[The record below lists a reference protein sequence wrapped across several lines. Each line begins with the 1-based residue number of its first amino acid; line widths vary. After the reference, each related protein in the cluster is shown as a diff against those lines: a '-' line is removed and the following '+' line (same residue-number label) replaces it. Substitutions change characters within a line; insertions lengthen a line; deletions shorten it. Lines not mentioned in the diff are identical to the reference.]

1 MNATEVYDAV
11 VIGAGFAGLVAARD
25 LIEAGRTVVVLEA
38 RDRPGGRTYSG
49 TFPGTDVVIDLGAEW
64 FDPARHHFMAAE
76 VARYGA
82 KFVEADKGGASRW
95 FLDGRHS
102 DGDEPDGLID
112 MNELEEV
119 LNRLRADI
127 APVVFAKGFT
137 QTNTAALDIPFN
149 EYLDKLDAP
158 PAIADLLRAQSYTL
172 TGALPEEFSALVYL
186 REIAGFDHNPDYS
199 FFASLARVD
208 IGSGGLAERVAAEI
222 SEHIRLSE
230 PVTSVTEL
238 SDRVDV
244 TTANGKH
251 YAGRR
256 IILAAPLNT
265 LGDIEFTPSLP
276 PALAELVREG
286 HTGRCIKVWSKLSG
300 SKHVFAMGWP
310 GIIECTVKGTVSE
323 PDGERAIMASF
334 GLAPDLAID
343 RPTWSRPASMTSS
356 WKPPSKR
363 STATTGSV
371 IPTRRA
377 PGWRC
382 DRDSRL
388 STAASRVIGAQSIWP
403 GPTSPASGPVGSM
416 GPLSQVATR
425 PGRSTRLWPNRSEG
439 IGSPDRWTP
448 GSTRCGSTWWTD
460 AGAGRRDSRFRP
472 TSPALKT

>member
-1 MNATEVYDAV
+1 MNATEVYDTV

-38 RDRPGGRTYSG
+38 RDRPGGRTYSS

-64 FDPARHHFMAAE
+64 FDPARHHFLAAE

-127 APVVFAKGFT
+127 TQVVFAEGFT

-208 IGSGGLAERVAAEI
+208 IGSGGLAQRVADEI
-222 SEHIRLSE
+222 ADHIRLGE
-230 PVTSVTEL
+230 PVASVTEL

-244 TTANGKH
+244 VTATGKR
-251 YAGRR
+251 YSARK

-265 LGDIEFTPSLP
+265 LGDIEFTPGLP
-276 PALAELVREG
+276 PALAQLVREG
-286 HTGRCIKVWSKLSG
+286 HTGRCIKVWSKVSG

-310 GIIECTVKGTVSE
+310 GIVECTVKGTVSE
-323 PDGERAIMASF
+323 PDGVRAIMASF

-343 RPTWSRPASMTSS
+343 RPDLLQAGLDDLKLEATVEEVYGHDWIGDPYSKGTW
-356 WKPPSKR
+356 
-363 STATTGSV
+363 
-371 IPTRRA
+371 
-377 PGWRC
+377 
-382 DRDSRL
+382 
-388 STAASRVIGAQSIWP
+388 
-403 GPTSPASGPVGSM
+403 
-416 GPLSQVATR
+416 VALR
-425 PGRSTRLWPNRSEG
+425 PGQPPVHGRVESCWGAIYL
-439 IGSPDRWTP
+439 
-448 GSTRCGSTWWTD
+448 
-460 AGAGRRDSRFRP
+460 AGADFAGVWSGWVDGAIESGRDAARSVAA
-472 TSPALKT
+472 ALA

>member
-1 MNATEVYDAV
+1 MNATEVYDVV

-208 IGSGGLAERVAAEI
+208 IGSGGLAERVADEI
-222 SEHIRLSE
+222 AEHIRLSE

-244 TTANGKH
+244 TTATGKR
-251 YAGRR
+251 YSGRHV
-256 IILAAPLNT
+256 ILAAPLNT
-265 LGDIEFTPSLP
+265 LGDIEFTPVLP
-276 PALAELVREG
+276 PALAQLVREG
-286 HTGRCIKVWSKLSG
+286 HTGRCIKVWSKVSG

-343 RPTWSRPASMTSS
+343 RPDLVQAGLDDLKLEATVEEVYGHDWIGDPYSKGTWLA
-356 WKPPSKR
+356 
-363 STATTGSV
+363 
-371 IPTRRA
+371 
-377 PGWRC
+377 
-382 DRDSRL
+382 L
-388 STAASRVIGAQSIWP
+388 
-403 GPTSPASGPVGSM
+403 
-416 GPLSQVATR
+416 R
-425 PGRSTRLWPNRSEG
+425 PGQPPTHGRVESHWGAIHL
-439 IGSPDRWTP
+439 
-448 GSTRCGSTWWTD
+448 
-460 AGAGRRDSRFRP
+460 AGADFSGVWSGWVDGAIESGRDAARMVDA
-472 TSPALKT
+472 ALA

>member
-1 MNATEVYDAV
+1 MGEHELYDVV

-25 LIEAGRTVVVLEA
+25 LIEAGHRVVVLEA
-38 RDRPGGRTYSG
+38 RDRAGGRTYSSN
-49 TFPGTDVVIDLGAEW
+49 FPGTDIVIDLGAEW

-82 KFVEADKGGASRW
+82 RFVEADKGGDSRW
-95 FLDGRHS
+95 FLDGRHA

-112 MNELEEV
+112 MGELEEV

-343 RPTWSRPASMTSS
+343 RPDLVQAGLDDLKLEATVEEVYGHDWIGDPYSKGTWLA
-356 WKPPSKR
+356 
-363 STATTGSV
+363 
-371 IPTRRA
+371 
-377 PGWRC
+377 
-382 DRDSRL
+382 L
-388 STAASRVIGAQSIWP
+388 
-403 GPTSPASGPVGSM
+403 
-416 GPLSQVATR
+416 R
-425 PGRSTRLWPNRSEG
+425 PGQPPLHGRVESHWGAIHL
-439 IGSPDRWTP
+439 
-448 GSTRCGSTWWTD
+448 
-460 AGAGRRDSRFRP
+460 AGADFSGVWSGWVDGAIESGRDAARMVDA
-472 TSPALKT
+472 ALA

>member
-1 MNATEVYDAV
+1 MNATEVYDTV

-25 LIEAGRTVVVLEA
+25 LLEAGRTVVVLEA
-38 RDRPGGRTYSG
+38 RDRPGGRTYSS

-64 FDPARHHFMAAE
+64 FDPARHHFLAAE

-208 IGSGGLAERVAAEI
+208 IGSGGLAQRVADEI
-222 SEHIRLSE
+222 ADHIRLGE
-230 PVTSVTEL
+230 PVTSVTE
-238 SDRVDV
+238 SSGRVDV
-244 TTANGKH
+244 VTATGKR
-251 YAGRR
+251 YSARR

-265 LGDIEFTPSLP
+265 LGDIEFTPGLP
-276 PALAELVREG
+276 PALAQLVREG
-286 HTGRCIKVWSKLSG
+286 HTGRCIKVWSKLAG

-310 GIIECTVKGTVSE
+310 GIVECTVKGTVSE

-343 RPTWSRPASMTSS
+343 RPDLVQAGLDDLKLEATVEEVYGHDWIGDPYSKGTWLA
-356 WKPPSKR
+356 
-363 STATTGSV
+363 
-371 IPTRRA
+371 
-377 PGWRC
+377 
-382 DRDSRL
+382 L
-388 STAASRVIGAQSIWP
+388 
-403 GPTSPASGPVGSM
+403 
-416 GPLSQVATR
+416 R
-425 PGRSTRLWPNRSEG
+425 PGQPPIHGRVESHWGAIHL
-439 IGSPDRWTP
+439 
-448 GSTRCGSTWWTD
+448 
-460 AGAGRRDSRFRP
+460 AGADFAGVWSGWVDGAIESGRDAARSVDA
-472 TSPALKT
+472 ALA

>member
-199 FFASLARVD
+199 FFACLARVD

-343 RPTWSRPASMTSS
+343 RPDLVQAGLDDLKLEATVEEVYGHDWIGDPYSKGTWLA
-356 WKPPSKR
+356 
-363 STATTGSV
+363 
-371 IPTRRA
+371 
-377 PGWRC
+377 
-382 DRDSRL
+382 L
-388 STAASRVIGAQSIWP
+388 
-403 GPTSPASGPVGSM
+403 
-416 GPLSQVATR
+416 R
-425 PGRSTRLWPNRSEG
+425 PGQPPLHGRVESHWGAIHL
-439 IGSPDRWTP
+439 
-448 GSTRCGSTWWTD
+448 
-460 AGAGRRDSRFRP
+460 AGADFSGVWSGWVDGAIESGRDAARMVDA
-472 TSPALKT
+472 ALA

>member
-1 MNATEVYDAV
+1 MNATEVYDTV

-38 RDRPGGRTYSG
+38 RDRPGGRTYSS

-64 FDPARHHFMAAE
+64 FDPARHHFLAAE

-127 APVVFAKGFT
+127 TQVVFAEGFT

-208 IGSGGLAERVAAEI
+208 IGSGGLAQRVADEI
-222 SEHIRLSE
+222 ADHIRLGE
-230 PVTSVTEL
+230 PVASVTEL

-244 TTANGKH
+244 VTATGKR
-251 YAGRR
+251 YSARK

-265 LGDIEFTPSLP
+265 LGDIEFTPGLP
-276 PALAELVREG
+276 PALAQLVREG
-286 HTGRCIKVWSKLSG
+286 HTGRCIKVWSKVSG

-310 GIIECTVKGTVSE
+310 GIVECTVKGTVSE
-323 PDGERAIMASF
+323 PDGVRAIMASF

-343 RPTWSRPASMTSS
+343 RPDLLQAGLDDLKLEATVEEVYGHDWIGDPYSKGTW
-356 WKPPSKR
+356 
-363 STATTGSV
+363 
-371 IPTRRA
+371 
-377 PGWRC
+377 
-382 DRDSRL
+382 
-388 STAASRVIGAQSIWP
+388 
-403 GPTSPASGPVGSM
+403 
-416 GPLSQVATR
+416 VALR
-425 PGRSTRLWPNRSEG
+425 PGQPPVHGRVES
-439 IGSPDRWTP
+439 RW
-448 GSTRCGSTWWTD
+448 GAIHL
-460 AGAGRRDSRFRP
+460 AGADFAGVWSGWVDGAIESGRDAARSVAA
-472 TSPALKT
+472 ALA